1 MNRPH
6 TCWDQSKLSH
16 RHPIRIQE
24 LGSAP
29 ASSYAYRN
37 HAHDEAL
44 RAFLNDTERVP
55 NVGTGEETDKT
66 AQRAG
71 DIPLAFSDKTNSAS
85 LKDSCTAVSVAFQ
98 QKTELATTA
107 AGVYECSSK
116 SIVISNDR
124 VHPWI
129 WLRFPIMFLLICSA
143 PSSLTHRR
151 HPTLPQIQFCG
162 FMTVCHE
169 AGMGAWEGRGGGK
182 QPPKESL
189 LWGPAGNEPQKIH
202 SELLWVM
209 GFFLLFVV
217 VVVFFCSFFFCSSVF
232 FFFSFSFFLL
242 VKFTLSDLSITLEQ
256 LFTCLFF
263 SSTCWPKVNFVNLLF
278 L

>member
-29 ASSYAYRN
+29 ASSVDRPYAYRN

-44 RAFLNDTERVP
+44 RAFRNDTERVP
-55 NVGTGEETDKT
+55 NVGTGEETKQETDKT

-98 QKTELATTA
+98 QKTKLATTA

-116 SIVISNDR
+116 FIVISNDR
-124 VHPWI
+124 VQPWI
-129 WLRFPIMFLLICSA
+129 WLLFPIMYLLICSA

-151 HPTLPQIQFCG
+151 HATLPQIQFCG
-162 FMTVCHE
+162 FTTVCHE
-169 AGMGAWEGRGGGK
+169 AGTGGLGEGVSNLQRNHSCEA
-182 QPPKESL
+182 QRVTSL
-189 LWGPAGNEPQKIH
+189 RRSILNFYGW
-202 SELLWVM
+202 WVS
-209 GFFLLFVV
+209 FYFVV
-217 VVVFFCSFFFCSSVF
+217 VVVVVVVLFGS
-232 FFFSFSFFLL
+232 SFFLL
-242 VKFTLSDLSITLEQ
+242 FSFFFLGGGGGGRRGGIIT
-256 LFTCLFF
+256 F
-263 SSTCWPKVNFVNLLF
+263 SYKIQARR
-278 L
+278 

>member
-169 AGMGAWEGRGGGK
+169 AGMGAWEGGGVSNLRRNHSCGA
-182 QPPKESL
+182 QRVTSL
-189 LWGPAGNEPQKIH
+189 RRSILSFYGW
-202 SELLWVM
+202 WVS
-209 GFFLLFVV
+209 FYFLLLLL
-217 VVVFFCSFFFCSSVF
+217 SFFFF
-232 FFFSFSFFLL
+232 FFLFFFSFVSFFFGGGGGGGYYYILL
-242 VKFTLSDLSITLEQ
+242 Q
-256 LFTCLFF
+256 N
-263 SSTCWPKVNFVNLLF
+263 SSTSLETEVS
-278 L
+278 